1 MLRGGGNRTGAAEWR
16 ARRDR
21 VSPLG
26 RRLARGLP
34 VGLIVIGV
42 LVDLATPPQYTAAP
56 FFSAAPL
63 IAAPLYPLW
72 ATAGTALAAAV
83 SELLLAV
90 YHGVQDYRQ
99 SATEVSTVVVV
110 ALLALVIN
118 RVVRAGEA
126 RLASERDVSEAAQRA
141 VLPAPPARLAG
152 LVIAA
157 RYVGARAGARIG
169 GDLYAVQ
176 DTPHGV
182 RMIVGDVRGKGL
194 EAVEAAVVVVG
205 AFREAAEQE
214 ATLEAVAHRLER
226 ALRREGGRRAGIDE
240 HESFAT
246 AVLAEIPAGGRS
258 LLRIL
263 NRGHPPPV
271 LLTPEGGLR
280 ELVPSTAALPLGLG
294 DLDGRPDRSDE
305 TFLPAGALLLLFTD
319 GVTEARDRAGRFYD
333 PRARLRGSQFSG
345 PDDLLDVVVEDV
357 ARHTRGGP
365 ADDMALLAVQRPLDI
380 QGPSDGA
387 SPR

>member
-1 MLRGGGNRTGAAEWR
+1 MLRGGGNRTGAVER
-16 ARRDR
+16 RVRRDR
-21 VSPLG
+21 TAPLG
-26 RRLARGLP
+26 RRLTLRLP
-34 VGLIVIGV
+34 VALIVIG
-42 LVDLATPPQYTAAP
+42 LVFDLATPARYTAAP
-56 FFSAAPL
+56 FFAAAPL
-63 IAAPLYPLW
+63 VAAPLYSLW
-72 ATAGTALAAAV
+72 ATAGTALAAVV
-83 SELLLAV
+83 SDLLLAV
-90 YHGVQDYRQ
+90 YHGVEDYQQ

-118 RVVRAGEA
+118 RVVRTGEA

-152 LVIAA
+152 LAIAA

-182 RMIVGDVRGKGL
+182 RMLVGDVRGKGL

-214 ATLEAVAHRLER
+214 ATLEAVAYRLER
-226 ALRREGGRRAGIDE
+226 ALQREGGRRAGLE
-240 HESFAT
+240 EQEGFAT
-246 AVLAEIPAGGRS
+246 AVLAEIPAGDRS
-258 LLRIL
+258 LLRVL
-263 NRGHPPPV
+263 NRGHPPPL

-294 DLDGRPDRSDE
+294 DLGGRPDRSDE
-305 TFLPAGALLLLFTD
+305 TFLPAGALLFLFTD
-319 GVTEARDRAGRFYD
+319 GVTEARDRDGRFYD
-333 PRARLRGSQFSG
+333 PCARLRGSWFSG

-365 ADDMALLAVQRPLDI
+365 ADDMALVAVQRPL
-380 QGPSDGA
+380 GT
-387 SPR
+387 